1 MALNKFINKEIIGNV
16 TNVLRKSGIDGV
28 DANYT
33 KNFLEGISFDSLSE
47 KQVTTL
53 LSDDAWIRA
62 KAGNMNVP
70 SQGDILQLEK
80 TGEMLQKLDPVQ
92 TGSRTGMMRKA
103 YANDMKTGYNARTVE
118 RENIRRNQQIYNDA
132 AGIPDE
138 RTRDLN
144 NYRRKR
150 EIIETVRADD
160 AAKAQ
165 EATAKRAEEMEKAN
179 RGWRQRTLDGTKERV
194 SGIWSNVKDSV
205 NNMNRQE
212 TTRRRL
218 EHNQQVFDNGGT
230 DFIKSNHDFKKMEKQ
245 YADSNADTPGSL
257 FESMTKA
264 EETATGTKDYSGI
277 YDFVHQ
283 NQLLVAGGIAGT
295 AVLGAAILDNS
306 DDDDY

>member
-16 TNVLRKSGIDGV
+16 TNVLRKAGIDGV

-33 KNFLEGISFDSLSE
+33 KNFLEGLSLDSLSE

-62 KAGNMNVP
+62 KAGVMNVP
-70 SQGDILQLEK
+70 SQSDVVQLEK

-92 TGSRTGMMRKA
+92 SGPRAGMMRKD
-103 YANDMKTGYNARTVE
+103 YINDMKADYKARAAQ
-118 RENIRRNQQIYNDA
+118 RESVRQNQQIYNDA
-132 AGIPDE
+132 AGIPNEQD
-138 RTRDLN
+138 RDLN

-160 AAKAQ
+160 ETKAQ
-165 EATAKRAEEMEKAN
+165 EAAASRAEEMEKAN

-194 SGIWSNVKDSV
+194 AGIWDNVKDTVSGA
-205 NNMNRQE
+205 NRQE
-212 TTRRRL
+212 TTRRRR
-218 EHNQQVFDNGGT
+218 EHNQQVLDNGGS
-230 DFIKSNHDFKKMEKQ
+230 DFITSNREFKRMERK

-257 FESMTKA
+257 YENMMKA
-264 EETATGTKDYSGI
+264 EETATGAKDYSGI

-295 AVLGAAILDNS
+295 AVLGAAILDSS